1 LKEVTANPDAFRRV
15 AKEQSEDP
23 ATASVEGLLP
33 PLRQYSGDEV
43 LESIAFKLQPGQ
55 ISQVFQVADM
65 YVILQCVRYME
76 SPPLAPQSIPAI
88 RQGIEDQVR
97 DEKLGQTAE
106 QLFESL
112 KKESNVIRVL
122 GDANM
127 EKQYPGVVAFIN
139 QQPVPVSQLETD
151 CIRRHGREVLKG
163 EINRKVLETALR
175 GAKLEVV
182 QADIDSE
189 IARAADMMGFI
200 KRDGSPDVQAWLQHV
215 VQENEATV
223 ELYVRDAVW
232 PSVAL
237 KKLVAS
243 SVQLTEDDMQK
254 GFQSNFGPRAEVLAI
269 VLSNQRTAHEVW
281 ELARAKNTEEDFG
294 KLAAQYS
301 IEPVS
306 RANFGKVP
314 PVRRY
319 SGNPVLEEQAF
330 ALKPGELSGIVALGD
345 QYVIMRSQGFTKP
358 VVQDYAAV
366 KDELAKE
373 LLEKKLRSEM
383 EARLDT
389 LMKDAQIDNF
399 LEKTTQSGR
408 IETAAAPAAAVP
420 TKTR

>member
-1 LKEVTANPDAFRRV
+1 
-15 AKEQSEDP
+15 
-23 ATASVEGLLP
+23 
-33 PLRQYSGDEV
+33 
-43 LESIAFKLQPGQ
+43 
-55 ISQVFQVADM
+55 
-65 YVILQCVRYME
+65 
-76 SPPLAPQSIPAI
+76 
-88 RQGIEDQVR
+88 
-97 DEKLGQTAE
+97 
-106 QLFESL
+106 
-112 KKESNVIRVL
+112 
-122 GDANM
+122 
-127 EKQYPGVVAFIN
+127 
-139 QQPVPVSQLETD
+139 
-151 CIRRHGREVLKG
+151 
-163 EINRKVLETALR
+163 
-175 GAKLEVV
+175 
-182 QADIDSE
+182 
-189 IARAADMMGFI
+189 
-200 KRDGSPDVQAWLQHV
+200 
-215 VQENEATV
+215 
-223 ELYVRDAVW
+223 
-232 PSVAL
+232 
-237 KKLVAS
+237 
-243 SVQLTEDDMQK
+243 MQK